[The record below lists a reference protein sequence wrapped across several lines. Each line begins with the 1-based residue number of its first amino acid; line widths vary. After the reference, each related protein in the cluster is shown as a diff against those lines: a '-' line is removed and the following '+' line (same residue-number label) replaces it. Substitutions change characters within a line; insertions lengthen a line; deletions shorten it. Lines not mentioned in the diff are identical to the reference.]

1 MWWVYFL
8 VLSISLGKDTFMD
21 FTTPTKVNVAAWL
34 EHGRPS
40 DYVILKEGLQHF
52 ENPRSIDISQLDF
65 DLLTISRIVFPNGSK
80 DIDGKQNLFRLMVE
94 KLEQL

>member
-1 MWWVYFL
+1 
-8 VLSISLGKDTFMD
+8 MD

-40 DYVILKEGLQHF
+40 DYVILKEGFQHF
-52 ENPRSIDISQLDF
+52 KDPRPTDISRLDF

-80 DIDGKQNLFRLMVE
+80 DIDGKQNLFKLMVE

>member
-1 MWWVYFL
+1 MV
-8 VLSISLGKDTFMD
+8 I
-21 FTTPTKVNVAAWL
+21 TTPTKVNVAAWL

-40 DYVILKEGLQHF
+40 DYVILKEGFQHF
-52 ENPRSIDISQLDF
+52 ENPRSIDVSKLDF

-80 DIDGKQNLFRLMVE
+80 DIDGRQNLFRLMVE